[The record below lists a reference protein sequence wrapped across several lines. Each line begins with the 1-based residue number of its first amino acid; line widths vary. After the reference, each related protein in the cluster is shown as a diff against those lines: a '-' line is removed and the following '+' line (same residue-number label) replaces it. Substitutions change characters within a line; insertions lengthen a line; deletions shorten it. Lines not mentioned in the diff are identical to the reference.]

1 MRMNLLGLIL
11 GLILVSGATARTP
24 VAHADEVGPIP
35 DPGINDALV
44 ASQLLLPQNYQM
56 PDQGVPPEPVP
67 PSPYELA
74 PAVPGPFARID
85 ALQGVHAILH
95 AAIGQMPSEQLGA
108 PLPGTQPPPG
118 TALPAGP
125 EQFLPG
131 S

>member
-1 MRMNLLGLIL
+1 MRMHYLGLGL
-11 GLILVSGATARTP
+11 GLILVAGAAVTTS

-44 ASQLLLPQNYQM
+44 ASQLLFPQNYQM
-56 PDQGVPPEPVP
+56 PDPGIPPEQGT

-74 PAVPGPFARID
+74 PAVPGSFARVD

-95 AAIGQMPSEQLGA
+95 AAIGQMPPEQLGT

-131 S
+131 G